1 MSSINLNV
9 EVSERT
15 GEMCLHCNV
24 ARYFGECLFM
34 ILWKMA
40 LAQCGPSFDAWA
52 SQCCGQRLAVASRCF
67 GTTQT
72 SLFLGYIIVD
82 GGELMSRADVV
93 SCRCGRK
100 RLRHKRREA
109 NDCKRSAESTGP
121 PTSSRRRRASLA
133 LTGEI

>member
-1 MSSINLNV
+1 MFVDESK
-9 EVSERT
+9 RA

-24 ARYFGECLFM
+24 ARYFGKCLFM

-40 LAQCGPSFDAWA
+40 LAQCRPSFDEWA
-52 SQCCGQRLAVASRCF
+52 SQCCGQRLVVASRRLARPKVSF
-67 GTTQT
+67 AD
-72 SLFLGYIIVD
+72 YIIVD

-100 RLRHKRREA
+100 RLWHKRREA
-109 NDCKRSAESTGP
+109 NDCKRTAESTGP

-133 LTGEI
+133 STGEI